1 MNTPI
6 NSALKP
12 AKPAKYN
19 GSVRDLPNWLFA
31 MEAFFDA
38 ACVYDHEKTRFA
50 ITLLEGRALS
60 WWRSVVSTN
69 WLH

>member
-1 MNTPI
+1 M
-6 NSALKP
+6 
-12 AKPAKYN
+12 
-19 GSVRDLPNWLFA
+19 RDLPNWLFA
-31 MEAFFDA
+31 MNAFFDA
-38 ACVYDHEKTRFA
+38 AGVCDGHEKTRFA